1 MRLLRP
7 HAPPTRSRARLLA
20 ELRRAIDC
28 LPAETR
34 EAMLAGVRDPQRPI
48 LVGAYTD
55 GEGGACPMLAAHR
68 RGGRTDFLAFA
79 CAWDRFAGVSRR
91 PRRATRRELGVL
103 VAHLEASLLE
113 DAAPDLT
120 RAIAEHRKSVEL
132 RRWRERRSA
141 RQERR
146 DRSSAEPRDHGSRR
160 SAFEVLDPR
169 GTIRARRLLT
179 RRARSLA

>member
-7 HAPPTRSRARLLA
+7 RASQTRSRARLIA

-28 LPAETR
+28 LPVETR
-34 EAMLAGVRDPQRPI
+34 EAMLAGVSDPGRPI

-79 CAWDRFAGVSRR
+79 CAWDRFAGVSSR

-103 VAHLEASLLE
+103 IAHLEASLLE

-132 RRWRERRSA
+132 RRWRERRDGS
-141 RQERR
+141 R
-146 DRSSAEPRDHGSRR
+146 AEPRPCASRR
-160 SAFEVLDPR
+160 SAFEALDPR
-169 GTIRARRLLT
+169 GAIRVRRLLQ
-179 RRARSLA
+179 RRARATA